1 MKKITDKFDNIGNKI
16 KTGILVGAAVASS
29 FFAQKAFAQK
39 AYSAIIPQLTEQHRM
54 MEQAGE
60 EAGEDGEFSLEEIVK
75 NLPEDSALKI
85 TPFAFNKEE
94 LKEYYSGL
102 GLDLEAK
109 NGEAIENISKLTI
122 SHYNSLTND
131 INQLNNQ
138 TALLLEKIESDD
150 QAKTAYSVIKENLNN
165 LESIAE
171 NVRRK
176 SFELNDLSEL
186 IVATYHASKSISE
199 EDAEKVVNLAKTIYS
214 KAENSP
220 FGLKPYDSSV
230 LKEASDATQKIIDI
244 YEKEEKRLED
254 KLKEAEQDYLVKTR
268 EEIEEEK
275 NEINNLIERAKDT
288 QETFS
293 EISENYSSSILTL
306 ERVAK
311 NSTNI
316 INVDTILEAF
326 DKDYD
331 KENNAN
337 ISAVLVPTI
346 SHTNNSDPN
355 ISWSLYKLSPSAE
368 LEAKIPYSPNDLIA
382 LLVGGK
388 FVYDEENLL
397 RETDV
402 AEKQIHTEDTSGG
415 VSGKLVFKPTK
426 DSNLYLILSG
436 NYLVGNRIEE
446 ITGESPVPF
455 RVLNEESVSNLG
467 YELGLSGILNKENG
481 LLAGI
486 SIAGEKSKEGMNE
499 ESNQYLVFHLNN
511 LDYSDLINGGLKL
524 GYGTSTKRQIEL
536 NEENRDNYWLVG
548 VNTNFKIIG
557 VPSNL
562 ELLLK
567 KSASESNIELEM
579 VNDVTDNL
587 SLNYKINY
595 IKNGDDERKTKI
607 GAGIT
612 ASF

>member
-1 MKKITDKFDNIGNKI
+1 MKKITDKIKFSNIGNKI
-16 KTGILVGAAVASS
+16 KTGILVGAALASPL
-29 FFAQKAFAQK
+29 FAQK
-39 AYSAIIPQLTEQHRM
+39 AYSAIIPQPTAQYQM

-60 EAGEDGEFSLEEIVK
+60 EAGEDGEFSLEEIVM

-85 TPFAFNKEE
+85 TPFAFNQEE
-94 LKEYYSGL
+94 LRDYYSGL

-109 NGEAIENISKLTI
+109 NEEAIENLSKVTI
-122 SHYNSLTND
+122 SHYNSITND

-138 TALLLEKIESDD
+138 TAMMLEKIESDD
-150 QAKTAYSVIKENLNN
+150 QTKTAYSVIKENLSN
-165 LESIAE
+165 LESLAY

-199 EDAEKVVNLAKTIYS
+199 EEAEKVVNLAKTIYS
-214 KAENSP
+214 KAEDAP
-220 FGLKPYDSSV
+220 FGLKPYDSSM
-230 LKEASDATQKIIDI
+230 LKEASDATQKIIDL
-244 YEKEEKRLED
+244 YEKEEKRLEE
-254 KLKEAEQDYLVKTR
+254 KLKEAEQGYLVKTR

-275 NEINNLIERAKDT
+275 NEINSLVERAKDT

-293 EISENYSSSILTL
+293 EISENYRSSILTL

-311 NSTNI
+311 NSTNV
-316 INVDTILEAF
+316 INVHNVMKTF
-326 DKDYD
+326 DKDYNEE
-331 KENNAN
+331 KKAN
-337 ISAVLVPTI
+337 ISAILVPTI
-346 SHTNNSDPN
+346 SYTNNSDPN

-368 LEAKIPYSPNDLIA
+368 LEAKIPYSPNDLVA
-382 LLVGGK
+382 LLVGGR

-397 RETDV
+397 RKTDV
-402 AEKQIHTEDTSGG
+402 AEKQVHTENTSGG

-436 NYLVGNRIEE
+436 NYLVGDRIEE

-455 RVLNEESVSNLG
+455 RVLNEESVSKFG
-467 YELGLSGILNKENG
+467 YELGLSGVLNKENG

-486 SIAGEKSKEGMNE
+486 SIAGEKSKKGMNE
-499 ESNQYLVFHLNN
+499 ESNQYLLLHLNN

-548 VNTNFKIIG
+548 ANTNFKIIG

-567 KSASESNIELEM
+567 KSGSESNIGLEM
-579 VNDVTDNL
+579 SNYVTDNL
-587 SLNYKINY
+587 SLNYKMNY
-595 IKNGDDERKTKI
+595 IKKDDNERKTKI